1 MLMHK
6 STPKQKKKKKKKSK
20 FSFPSPTLKTN
31 IVLNVKNKEIKGLRT
46 SLSSEANILLIFG
59 NVSLA

>member
-6 STPKQKKKKKKKSK
+6 STPKQKKSK

-46 SLSSEANILLIFG
+46 FLMSEASLL
-59 NVSLA
+59 VKL

>member
-1 MLMHK
+1 MHH
-6 STPKQKKKKKKKSK
+6 SNPKQKKKSK

-46 SLSSEANILLIFG
+46 SLLSEAKILLIFEI
-59 NVSLA
+59 VSLA

>member
-6 STPKQKKKKKKKSK
+6 STPKQNKKKSK
-20 FSFPSPTLKTN
+20 ISFLSPTLKTN

-46 SLSSEANILLIFG
+46 FLMSEANLLLILET
-59 NVSLA
+59 VSLA